1 MPGARQEERWF
12 SWEMYSEYQQQLQ
25 EGEAVRALAVSR
37 LPTKITSRRLK
48 HVLASNLP
56 LTILWTEKPQM
67 FIEIGLKSLHSFVLK
82 VSCESKCELE

>member
-1 MPGARQEERWF
+1 MPVARQEERWF
-12 SWEMYSEYQQQLQ
+12 SWEMHSEYQQQLQ

-37 LPTKITSRRLK
+37 LPTKITSRSLK

-67 FIEIGLKSLHSFVLK
+67 FIQIGLKPLHSFVLK